1 MSPIFRRL
9 YKNFLNFQL
18 HTYFGNP
25 KLKLIGII
33 VVLESFLSPRFC
45 INLSLQVLK
54 CALRLKNS
62 CIVDVVDKINLN
74 FCQYPVKVELK
85 VNLNGNYP
93 YSPNYLQFLKRP
105 HPHSV
110 IILCA
115 WYTIWVLIPIK
126 SIVSGIHNTLRPL
139 LTSQT
144 HLLKGAH
151 LVIEKKTFYTYSV
164 GCHPSLYIDSD
175 PPVSIELFK
184 KAGTSRL
191 APIPL

>member
-115 WYTIWVLIPIK
+115 WYTIWASVLIE
-126 SIVSGIHNTLRPL
+126 SIVLSLFLAFKTLSDLYYPYHPSSEGCTFHSRKKGIHFIR
-139 LTSQT
+139 
-144 HLLKGAH
+144 LLKIVDGKRTADQKPENFA
-151 LVIEKKTFYTYSV
+151 L
-164 GCHPSLYIDSD
+164 SLNH
-175 PPVSIELFK
+175 
-184 KAGTSRL
+184 
-191 APIPL
+191 